1 MLQSSRD
8 LDERDSTIRVQP
20 LGRKPSVAKLTLS
33 GLSYVASVIFSYSS
47 YILVIYFIVLI
58 FQFMFTENS

>member
-8 LDERDSTIRVQP
+8 IDEPDSIIRVQP

-33 GLSYVASVIFSYSS
+33 GLSYVASVI
-47 YILVIYFIVLI
+47 LL
-58 FQFMFTENS
+58 FTTYEIINISNL